1 MRIGLGCNGDNPECT
16 KLGFWIKRSFVMKD
30 GFEKSVAARMPKR
43 QKNRN
48 NRPWNV
54 DPVLLTR
61 QVQEEVSDNG
71 DVEGDPVTWAD
82 DSRIEMKEVDL
93 GAIEDLS
100 EEIGQI
106 LFQKKDAEIRLRKS
120 QDTLQLVQEEN
131 KGLRDRLSDLERES
145 SAKDSLETEIQFLN
159 EQLEDADFHI
169 GKLSSILYD
178 KEHQLGILTKEKQE
192 LESRLVKVSDQ
203 IHKKAKLEV
212 KAAILEKDL
221 NVAYNRMKELE
232 ELLQREQKEKTP
244 LVREVNELKDAL
256 DKVYTT
262 LAHLRIKAKREVYG
276 F

>member
-1 MRIGLGCNGDNPECT
+1 
-16 KLGFWIKRSFVMKD
+16 MKD
-30 GFEKSVAARMPKR
+30 GFEKSVAAKMPKR

-54 DPVLLTR
+54 DPVLLTKLA
-61 QVQEEVSDNG
+61 QK
-71 DVEGDPVTWAD
+71 D
-82 DSRIEMKEVDL
+82 DLVDREDHDGTIPGSGTTAPKVDMKEVDL

-106 LFQKKDAEIRLRKS
+106 LFQKKDAEIRLRES
-120 QDTLQLVQEEN
+120 QNTIQLVEKENEEL
-131 KGLRDRLSDLERES
+131 KERLSGLEQDVS
-145 SAKDSLETEIQFLN
+145 IKGSLEAELQFLN

-169 GKLSSILYD
+169 GKLSRILYD
-178 KEHQLGILTKEKQE
+178 KDHKLSILTSEKQE
-192 LESRLVKVSDQ
+192 LESRLVKVNDQ

-244 LVREVNELKDAL
+244 LVQEVNDLKDAL
-256 DKVYTT
+256 DKVYST
-262 LAHLRIKAKREVYG
+262 LAHLRIKAKKEIYG